1 MHTHDS
7 SCFSIGSLAKTA
19 YANLAA
25 AYRSDSGFAGYT
37 HALSGLAVGIWFFAL
52 APMFMDLDILAL
64 GAIGT
69 AVAFLWG
76 LIGASLVPD
85 FDNTSSTSRNSLGL
99 LGIVISTVF
108 RSTSVAIQTVV
119 RTGKDDAGANP
130 HRGFW
135 HTGVSAVLLGVGV
148 YFLSTVSYDFTVPVL
163 GELTVGQTG
172 AFFVF
177 FMLVHFTLSSLA
189 KKTMYKLKKSS
200 FAGELIAIL
209 ASLGVSALFF
219 SVANTENFIWLAAA
233 MTGGCLV
240 HMFGDSFTKDGL
252 PFWFPFCVILRGKFW
267 WKSRLMKLTS
277 GDDFEKGPITY
288 LLYAIT
294 AVGIVVLVLRHL
306 APQGI

>member
-7 SCFSIGSLAKTA
+7 SCFSIGGVAKKA
-19 YANLAA
+19 YANLTV
-25 AYRSDSGFAGYT
+25 AYRSDAGFAGYT
-37 HALSGLAVGIWFFAL
+37 HALSGLAVGVWFFAL
-52 APMFMDLDILAL
+52 APMFMDLDLIMV

-69 AVAFLWG
+69 AVAFLWA
-76 LIGASLVPD
+76 LIGATLVPD

-99 LGIVISTVF
+99 LGVVISTVF

-119 RTGKDDAGANP
+119 RTSKDESGANP

-135 HTGVSAVLLGVGV
+135 HSGISALLLGVGV
-148 YFLSTVSYDFTVPVL
+148 YFLSKISYSFTVPAV
-163 GELTVGQTG
+163 GEVTVGQTG

-177 FMLVHFTLSSLA
+177 FMLVHFTLSALA
-189 KKTMYKLKKSS
+189 KKAMYKLKKSS

-209 ASLGVSALFF
+209 ASLSVSALFF
-219 SVANTENFIWLAAA
+219 AVANTENFIWLAVA

-252 PFWFPFCVILRGKFW
+252 PFWFPICVVFRGKFW

-288 LLYAIT
+288 LLYGIT
-294 AVGIVVLVLRHL
+294 AVGIVMLALRYL